1 MVVAAE
7 VWLWDRLAGAVLW
20 DEKEQLANFEFDQ
33 GFLRSGWD
41 IAPITM
47 PLSRGKRLYAF
58 PEVRRG
64 RNETVDTFKG
74 LPGLLAD
81 MLPDKYGNRLIN
93 AWLAQNGRPADS
105 LNPVE
110 LLCFIGKRGV
120 GALEIRPSLRQESA
134 KAGSLEIESLVGMAN
149 KILNSREEF
158 KTELTKE
165 DEVALAD
172 ILKIGTSAGGAR
184 AKAVI
189 AFNSETG
196 EVKSGQVKAPKGF
209 SYWLIKFDGVMDT
222 QFGTSSGYGRVEMA
236 YYLMAKAAGIEMS
249 DCRLLEENG
258 RAHFM
263 TKRFD
268 RTDGGDKIH
277 MQSLCGL
284 RHFDFNQV
292 GLFSYE
298 QVFETMRML
307 RLSYPEA
314 EQQFVRMVFN
324 VLARNCD
331 DHTKNFAFL
340 MDQTGKWTLS
350 PAYDVCHAFRPG
362 SLWVSSQSLTV
373 NGKRESISEAD
384 FLEVARLMNIKK
396 PKDKIHQVS
405 TAVKAWTSF
414 AEEVRVDPAL
424 REAIQSTLLV

>member
-7 VWLWDRLAGAVLW
+7 IWLWGKLAGAVLW
-20 DEKEQLANFEFDQ
+20 DEGQQLASFEFDR
-33 GFLRSGWD
+33 GFLKSGWD
-41 IAPITM
+41 ISPVLM
-47 PLSRGKRLYAF
+47 PLAQGKRLYSF

-64 RNETVDTFKG
+64 RDDAFDTFKG

-93 AWLAQNGRPADS
+93 AWLVQNDRLAHS
-105 LNPVE
+105 LNSVE
-110 LLCFIGKRGV
+110 LLCFIGKRGM
-120 GALEIRPSLRQESA
+120 GALEIKPTLRQEAARAST
-134 KAGSLEIESLVGMAN
+134 LEIESLVDIAA
-149 KILNSREEF
+149 KVLNSKEGFGSDLSKEE
-158 KTELTKE
+158 ES
-165 DEVALAD
+165 ALAD

-189 AFNSETG
+189 AFNPKTG
-196 EVKSGQVKAPKGF
+196 EVKSGQVTAPAGF
-209 SYWLIKFDGVMDT
+209 SYWIIKFDGVHDS
-222 QFGTSSGYGRVEMA
+222 QFGATVGYGRVEMA
-236 YYLMAKAAGIEMS
+236 YYLMAQAAGIHMNE
-249 DCRLLEENG
+249 CRILEENG

-268 RTDGGDKIH
+268 RTDLGEKIH

-292 GLFSYE
+292 GYYSYE

-314 EQQFVRMVFN
+314 EQMYLRMVFN

-340 MDQTGKWTLS
+340 MNHDGKWVLS
-350 PAYDVCHAFRPG
+350 PAYDICHAYRPG
-362 SLWVSSQSLTV
+362 SLWVSAQSLSV
-373 NGKRESISEAD
+373 NGKREGIADGD
-384 FLEVARLMNIKK
+384 FLEVARKMNIKK
-396 PKDKIHQVS
+396 PEEKIGQ
-405 TAVKAWTSF
+405 VKASVNRWEEF
-414 AEEVRVDPAL
+414 AEEVKLDVPL
-424 REAIQSTLLV
+424 RDSIRKTLLV

>member
-1 MVVAAE
+1 MVIAAE
-7 VWLWDRLAGAVLW
+7 IWLWDKLAGAILW
-20 DEKEQLANFEFDQ
+20 DENRQFASFEFDP
-33 GFLRSGWD
+33 GFLRTGWN
-41 IAPITM
+41 IAPMTM
-47 PLSRGKRLYAF
+47 PLSQGRKIHSF
-58 PEVRRG
+58 PELRKSRG
-64 RNETVDTFKG
+64 EAFDTFKG

-81 MLPDKYGNRLIN
+81 MLPDKYGNKLIN
-93 AWLAQNGRPADS
+93 AWLVQNGRPADS

-120 GALEIRPSLRQESA
+120 GALEIKPPLRDEATKSS
-134 KAGSLEIESLVGMAN
+134 SLEIESLVGIAN
-149 KILNSREEF
+149 KILNSREDF
-158 KTELTKE
+158 HTDLSKE
-165 DEVALAD
+165 EESALAD

-189 AFNSETG
+189 AYNPKTG
-196 EVKSGQVKAPKGF
+196 EVKSGQVKAPSGF
-209 SYWLIKFDGVMDT
+209 SHWLIKFDGVADT
-222 QFGTSSGYGRVEMA
+222 QLGVSSGYGKVEMA
-236 YYLMAKAAGIEMS
+236 YYLMAEAAGIQMS
-249 DCRLLEENG
+249 ESRLLEEKG

-268 RTDGGDKIH
+268 RTETGEKVH

-292 GLFSYE
+292 GAFGYE

-314 EQQFVRMVFN
+314 EQMFLRMVFN

-340 MDQTGKWTLS
+340 MDQSGKWSQS
-350 PAYDVCHAFRPG
+350 PAFDICHAYRPG

-373 NGKRESISEAD
+373 NGKRDGINDSD
-384 FLEVARLMNIKK
+384 FLEVARQMNIKK
-396 PKDKIHQVS
+396 PSEKIEQ
-405 TAVKAWTSF
+405 VKAAIKRWNEF
-414 AEEVRVDPAL
+414 AEVVKVETKL
-424 REAIQSTLLV
+424 RDSIRKTLLV

>member
-7 VWLWDRLAGAVLW
+7 IWLWEKLVGGILW
-20 DEKEQLANFEFDQ
+20 DENRQFASFEFDP
-33 GFLRSGWD
+33 GFLRTGWD
-41 IAPITM
+41 IAPVTM
-47 PLSRGKRLYAF
+47 PLSQGRKIHSF
-58 PEVRRG
+58 PELRKARG
-64 RNETVDTFKG
+64 EAFDTFKG

-81 MLPDKYGNRLIN
+81 MLPDKYGNKLIN
-93 AWLAQNGRPADS
+93 TWLVQNGRPSDS

-120 GALEIRPSLRQESA
+120 GSLEIKPPLRDETA
-134 KAGSLEIESLVGMAN
+134 KSSSLEIESLVGIAN
-149 KILNSREEF
+149 KILNS
-158 KTELTKE
+158 KE
-165 DEVALAD
+165 DFRTDLSKEEESALAD

-189 AFNSETG
+189 AFNPKTG
-196 EVKSGQVKAPKGF
+196 EVKSGQVKAPAGF
-209 SYWLIKFDGVMDT
+209 SHWLIKFDGVTDT
-222 QFGTSSGYGRVEMA
+222 QFGTSVGYGKVEMA
-236 YYLMAKAAGIEMS
+236 YYLMAQAAGIQMS
-249 DCRLLEENG
+249 ECRLLEENG

-268 RTDGGDKIH
+268 RTETGEKVH

-292 GLFSYE
+292 GGFSYE

-307 RLSYPEA
+307 RLTYPEA
-314 EQQFVRMVFN
+314 EQMFLRMVFN

-340 MDQTGKWTLS
+340 MDQSGKWSQS
-350 PAYDVCHAFRPG
+350 PAFDICHAYRPG

-373 NGKRESISEAD
+373 NWKRDGITDAD
-384 FLEVARLMNIKK
+384 FLEVARKMNIKK
-396 PKDKIHQVS
+396 PAEKIE
-405 TAVKAWTSF
+405 AVKSAVKRWNEF
-414 AEEVRVDPAL
+414 AEEVKVETKL
-424 REAIQSTLLV
+424 RDSIRGTLLV